1 MNRIDHS
8 ISLHPYFKIRPGKT
22 DEVKSLLRE
31 FVTRT
36 ATELQVLYYEFTL
49 SDDIVFCREAYSDA
63 EGALAHLANVGDL
76 LSRMLTLCDIVRLE
90 IHGPS
95 TELEKLKGPV
105 GNLNPVWFAYEC
117 GIRA

>member
-1 MNRIDHS
+1 MNQIDRS
-8 ISLHPYFKIRPGKT
+8 VSLHPYFKIHARKA

-36 ATELQVLYYEFTL
+36 TSEEKVLYYEFTL
-49 SDDIVFCREAYSDA
+49 SEDIVFCREAYTDA
-63 EGALAHLANVGDL
+63 EGALAHLANVRDL
-76 LSRMLTLCDIVRLE
+76 LNRMLTLCDIVRLE

-95 TELEKLKGPV
+95 TELDKLKGPV
-105 GNLNPVWFAYEC
+105 GNLNPVWFTYEC